1 MITTARFS
9 GRRRSA
15 FTLVEML
22 LVIVLLGI
30 LTGAFAMALLA
41 ITRMESGHRAALD
54 RLTFYNILADR
65 FREDVGRATEAPQRW
80 QTYTTGPS
88 CLILGTAGGRHIIYS
103 WKDEQLL
110 RSEVTAAGKR
120 HDEVVLAPR
129 RGTVTFSRGGP
140 RDRLLALRIIEPAAL
155 PGQPR
160 LPETPREIVAALG
173 GDRR

>member
-9 GRRRSA
+9 RHCRSA
-15 FTLVEML
+15 FTLIEML
-22 LVIVLLGI
+22 LVIVLMSI

-80 QTYTTGPS
+80 QTYTAGSS
-88 CLILGTAGGRHIIYS
+88 CLILGTAGGRHVIYS

-129 RGTVTFSRGGP
+129 RGTVTFSHGGP
-140 RDRLLALRIIEPAAL
+140 GDRLLVLRIVEPAAL

-160 LPETPREIVAALG
+160 LPDTPWEIVAALG